1 MNDRGKTLLSLSTL
15 ALLGITMTC
24 DAYAGANRSERRT
37 IEQVRSCVSEI
48 AKHADYDNASRA
60 IHWVDKLTQ
69 KNLAEIEMRIEMTVY
84 AADGELVSR
93 KYRTSCV
100 VTGMRNLVDF
110 QIDPVELD
118 SETQSQRIR

>member
-15 ALLGITMTC
+15 ALLGLTMTC

-48 AKHADYDNASRA
+48 AKHADYDDASRA

-69 KNLAEIEMRIEMTVY
+69 KNLVELEIRIETTVF
-84 AADGELVSR
+84 AADGEQASR

-100 VTGMRNLVDF
+100 VAGIRNLVDF
-110 QIDPVELD
+110 QIDSVALN
-118 SETQSQRIR
+118 SETQS

>member
-1 MNDRGKTLLSLSTL
+1 MNDRGKTLVSLSTL

-24 DAYAGANRSERRT
+24 DAYAGTNRSERRT
-37 IEQVRSCVSEI
+37 MERVRSCVSEI
-48 AKHADYDNASRA
+48 AKRADYNDASRA

-69 KNLAEIEMRIEMTVY
+69 KNLAELEIRIETTVY

-100 VTGMRNLVDF
+100 VAGMRNLVDF
-110 QIDPVELD
+110 RIDPVELD
-118 SETQSQRIR
+118 SETQS

>member
-1 MNDRGKTLLSLSTL
+1 MNDRGKKLVSLSTL

-24 DAYAGANRSERRT
+24 DAYAGTNRSERRT

-48 AKHADYDNASRA
+48 AKHADYKDVSRA
-60 IHWVDKLTQ
+60 LHWVDKLTQ
-69 KNLAEIEMRIEMTVY
+69 KNLAELEIRIETTVY

-100 VTGMRNLVDF
+100 VTDMRDLVDF
-110 QIDPVELD
+110 RIDPVELD
-118 SETQSQRIR
+118 SETQS

>member
-15 ALLGITMTC
+15 ALFGISMTC
-24 DAYAGANRSERRT
+24 DAYAGTDRSERRT
-37 IEQVRSCVSEI
+37 MEQVRSCVFEI
-48 AKHADYDNASRA
+48 AKHANYSDASRA

-69 KNLAEIEMRIEMTVY
+69 KNLAELEIRIETTIY

-100 VTGMRNLVDF
+100 VAGMRNLVDF
-110 QIDPVELD
+110 RIDPVELHTKTK
-118 SETQSQRIR
+118 S

>member
-1 MNDRGKTLLSLSTL
+1 MNDQVKTLPSLCTL
-15 ALLGITMTC
+15 ALLGLALTC
-24 DAYAGANRSERRT
+24 DVYASTNRKERRT

-60 IHWVDKLTQ
+60 IHWVDKLAPRSIGE
-69 KNLAEIEMRIEMTVY
+69 LEIRIQATVY

-100 VTGMRNLVDF
+100 IFGVGNLVDF
-110 QIDPVELD
+110 RIDSVELD
-118 SETQSQRIR
+118 SETQS

>member
-1 MNDRGKTLLSLSTL
+1 MNDRGKTLVSLSTL
-15 ALLGITMTC
+15 ALLSITMTC
-24 DAYAGANRSERRT
+24 DAYAGTNRSERRT

-48 AKHADYDNASRA
+48 ARHANYNDASRA

-69 KNLAEIEMRIEMTVY
+69 KNLAELEIRIETTIY

-100 VTGMRNLVDF
+100 VAGLRNLVDF
-110 QIDPVELD
+110 RIDPVELD
-118 SETQSQRIR
+118 SETQS